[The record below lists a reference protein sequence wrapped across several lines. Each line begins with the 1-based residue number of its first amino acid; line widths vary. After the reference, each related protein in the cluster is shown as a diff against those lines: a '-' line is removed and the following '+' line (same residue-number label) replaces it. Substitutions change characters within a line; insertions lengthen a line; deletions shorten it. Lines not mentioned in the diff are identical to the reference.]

1 MCCTCY
7 DEDVNGLELTTINH
21 LLVFG
26 RNGCTD
32 DARERCY
39 GFPPPL
45 FGDNTS
51 PTHGLERLSGA
62 GVSFHMQEFT
72 GEVAANDEARNRLAS
87 VQLTTRADNV
97 ARKTSDTKE
106 AGAREGDFRELDAGE
121 AESSKGDEAR
131 VGIWT
136 EAAEAAVGEVV
147 AVVKAQVEPKYRPY
161 VTRDN
166 LIALQPNS
174 HNSAVIT

>member
-1 MCCTCY
+1 MY
-7 DEDVNGLELTTINH
+7 
-21 LLVFG
+21 G

-45 FGDNTS
+45 FGDIPS

-87 VQLTTRADNV
+87 VQLATRADNA
-97 ARKTSDTKE
+97 ARKASDTRK
-106 AGAREGDFRELDAGE
+106 AGANEEDLREIDAGE
-121 AESSKGDEAR
+121 AESSRGDEAR
-131 VGIWT
+131 VGSWT

-147 AVVKAQVEPKYRPY
+147 AVVAALVEPKYRPY

-174 HNSAVIT
+174 HNSAVII